1 MANSNENT
9 FFTIERDLKLFLS
22 NTLQS
27 DNVETRLMHALK
39 DNSQVQKKMID
50 YVIVF

>member
-22 NTLQS
+22 NTIQS
-27 DNVETRLMHALK
+27 INIETRLMFALK
-39 DNSQVQKKMID
+39 DNIEVRKKMIE